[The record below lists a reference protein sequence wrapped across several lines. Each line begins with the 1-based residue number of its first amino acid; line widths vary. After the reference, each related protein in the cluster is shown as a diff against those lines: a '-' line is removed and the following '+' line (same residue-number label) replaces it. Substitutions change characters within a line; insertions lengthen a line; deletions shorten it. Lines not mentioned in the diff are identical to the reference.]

1 MVNSSTEK
9 TTTRISQ
16 ECHAA
21 QDNTKAAGHTVKGVD
36 CTLTTTSTT
45 NAARSVTA
53 VDILADTTLKS
64 TDRTELLAAAAADA
78 VYSKHF
84 SWFTTGGAN
93 TVTHNGTFYYN
104 GSKAWAQTS
113 YAGYQGS
120 YFCFTNFAAGVA
132 ISIQQCYEVGTTV
145 ERDSYS
151 QWQVTWPWGPP
162 CFGLSY
168 SVSHWGSVYGNGTTS

>member
-1 MVNSSTEK
+1 LVNSSTEK

-113 YAGYQGS
+113 YAGY
-120 YFCFTNFAAGVA
+120 
-132 ISIQQCYEVGTTV
+132 
-145 ERDSYS
+145 
-151 QWQVTWPWGPP
+151 
-162 CFGLSY
+162 
-168 SVSHWGSVYGNGTTS
+168 